1 MILKL
6 KRILK
11 VSAEFSRYL
20 FIVYAFLLI
29 IGCGGGSDYGSNDYG
44 SNDSGSNDSG
54 SNKDL
59 RSLLGV
65 PEHMEIP
72 PIPVFNP
79 PTVEKI
85 ELGRY
90 LFYDKRLS
98 ANGQQ
103 SCASC
108 HNQSDAF
115 TDRQVRAIG
124 STGQVHP
131 RNSQGLANASYHA
144 TLTWSNNA
152 FVWLEDQIEIPLL
165 SDNPVELGVTD
176 TFREDVLAR
185 FSGDLNYQNLFSA
198 AFDGSS
204 VVTINKII
212 YALASF
218 CRTIISG
225 SSPYD
230 RYLQGDKSALTESQ
244 IRGLQ
249 LFNGEKFECFH
260 CHSGINFSVSYRDN
274 KSGNDFTRPFF
285 NNGLYNIN
293 GDGSYPLFDQGLYG
307 LTLNPLHKGL
317 FRPQSLRNVELTA
330 PYMHDGSIAT
340 LREVVEHYA
349 RGGRL
354 ITSGPNAGDG
364 RLSPLKSGLVR
375 GFQATEQ
382 EKEDL
387 IAFLRSLT
395 DPDLVSNPKYAD
407 PFVESQ

>member
-1 MILKL
+1 MII
-6 KRILK
+6 RIEQILII
-11 VSAEFSRYL
+11 SAACSRYC
-20 FIVYAFLLI
+20 FIVGATLFFT
-29 IGCGGGSDYGSNDYG
+29 GCGGGSDYGSGGND
-44 SNDSGSNDSG
+44 

-65 PEHMEIP
+65 PEHMELP
-72 PIPVFNP
+72 PIPEFNP
-79 PTVEKI
+79 PTAEKI

-98 ANGQQ
+98 ANSQQ

-115 TDRQVRAIG
+115 TDRRIRAVG

-131 RNSQGLANASYHA
+131 RNSQSIANASYHA

-152 FVWLEDQIEIPLL
+152 FIWLEDQIEIPLL
-165 SDNPVELGVTD
+165 SDNPIELGVTD
-176 TFREDVLAR
+176 TVREDVVAR
-185 FSGDLNYQNLFSA
+185 FSNDPQYNELFSA

-204 VVTINKII
+204 GVSINKII

-225 SSPYD
+225 NSPYD
-230 RYLQGDKSALTESQ
+230 RYVQGDKTALTESQ

-249 LFNGEKFECFH
+249 SFNGEKFECFH

-274 KSGNDFTRPFF
+274 NSGKDFTRPFF
-285 NNGLYNIN
+285 NNGLYNIK
-293 GDGSYPLFDQGLYG
+293 GDGSYPTIDQGLYN
-307 LTLNPLHKGL
+307 LTLNPQHKGL
-317 FRPQSLRNVELTA
+317 FRPESLRNVELTA

-354 ITSGPNAGDG
+354 ISSGPNAGDG

-387 IAFLRSLT
+387 VAFLHSLT
-395 DPDLVSNPKYAD
+395 DVDLVSNPKYAD
-407 PFVESQ
+407 PFVEHQ

>member
-6 KRILK
+6 KQVLTISAAFGRYSFLIGTIL
-11 VSAEFSRYL
+11 L
-20 FIVYAFLLI
+20 FTS
-29 IGCGGGSDYGSNDYG
+29 CGGSGGAGGSSD
-44 SNDSGSNDSG
+44 
-54 SNKDL
+54 DL

-72 PIPVFNP
+72 PIPEFNP
-79 PTVEKI
+79 PTAEKI
-85 ELGRY
+85 ELGRH

-98 ANGQQ
+98 ANTEQ

-108 HNQSDAF
+108 HKQSDAF
-115 TDRQVRAIG
+115 SDGLIRAIG
-124 STGQVHP
+124 STGQTHP

-152 FVWLEDQIEIPLL
+152 FIWLEDQIEIPLL
-165 SDNPVELGVTD
+165 SDNPIELGVTD
-176 TFREDVLAR
+176 TVREEVIER
-185 FSGDLNYQNLFSA
+185 FSSDATYQNLFSA

-204 VVTINKII
+204 DVTINKII
-212 YALASF
+212 FALASF

-225 SSPYD
+225 NSPYD
-230 RYLQGDKSALTESQ
+230 RYVQGDKTALTAQQ

-260 CHSGINFSVSYRDN
+260 CHSGINFSASYRDN
-274 KSGNDFTRPFF
+274 NSGDKFARPFF

-293 GDGSYPLFDQGLYG
+293 GDGSYPVIDQGLYN
-307 LTLNPLHKGL
+307 LTLNPEHKGL

-340 LREVVEHYA
+340 LKEVVEHYA

-375 GFQATEQ
+375 GFQATEE
-382 EKEDL
+382 EKEDI

-395 DPDLVSNPKYAD
+395 DTDLVSNPKFAS
-407 PFVESQ
+407 PFVDAQ